1 MEAHL
6 KRANH
11 LAKLGEKITD
21 MEFVITFTWASILNN
36 RDRVIPYN
44 RKDGQFFT
52 RFPKINTFFHMARDP
67 SQPNDIFRLIHC
79 QIYMIIPSGSKK

>member
-36 RDRVIPYN
+36 RDRVITYAG
-44 RKDGQFFT
+44 KDGQFVS
-52 RFPKINTFFHMARDP
+52 DL
-67 SQPNDIFRLIHC
+67 S
-79 QIYMIIPSGSKK
+79 

>member
-1 MEAHL
+1 LRSYKNLNDPEKIPGYLSRYKHNITNHARVQMEAHL

-36 RDRVIPYN
+36 RDRVITYA
-44 RKDGQFFT
+44 RKDGQFF
-52 RFPKINTFFHMARDP
+52 K
-67 SQPNDIFRLIHC
+67 
-79 QIYMIIPSGSKK
+79 